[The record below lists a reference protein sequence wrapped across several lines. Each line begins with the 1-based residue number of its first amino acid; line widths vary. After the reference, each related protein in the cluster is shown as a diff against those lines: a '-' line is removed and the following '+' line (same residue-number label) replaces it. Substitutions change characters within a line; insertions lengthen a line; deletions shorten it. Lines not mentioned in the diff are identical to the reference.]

1 MSFRIVIDT
10 REQQPYEFACAT
22 VRRKLDA
29 GDYSVEGHEHPVAV
43 ERKSLTDFVHT
54 VIHDFDR
61 FAIELAKLAAL
72 RCACVVVE
80 ADLDDVMQGL
90 AADKLRSAAPRA
102 VLGAALH
109 IAIHHRVPIYWC
121 GSRQTAC
128 AFTDG
133 FLRTFVR
140 DRVSAAETVGG
151 DR

>member
-1 MSFRIVIDT
+1 MFRIVIDS
-10 REQQPYEFACAT
+10 REKEGYSFSCPT
-22 VRRKLDA
+22 VRKKLDA
-29 GDYSVEGHEHPVAV
+29 GDYSVDGHEQQVAV
-43 ERKSLTDFVHT
+43 ERKSLQDFVHT

-80 ADLDDVMQGL
+80 ADLDDVMRGL
-90 AADKLRSAAPRA
+90 AGDKLRSVAPRA

-109 IAIHHRVPIYWC
+109 IAIRHHVPIYWC

-140 DRVSAAETVGG
+140 DGDIATEMPGG
-151 DR
+151 ER